1 MRYTKSTVQKRR
13 KQLHSRKKR
22 LHSSFSV
29 LLFKI
34 FLLLLLVVIAG
45 GGGLVYGSVKGMI
58 KTTPTSYN
66 LKPKYSATIIYDD
79 SGEKV
84 QVLSDYSSN
93 RIIVGYEQIPANLRN
108 AFIAI
113 EDERFYQHN
122 GVDLKGVIR
131 AGFTAI
137 RNHGA
142 TEGAS
147 TITQQLIKNN
157 VFEVWDETNFLAKV
171 KRKIQEQYLAIQV
184 EKATSKEEILTD
196 YLNTINLGKGTLGV
210 ESAANYYFDKSV
222 EDLTLSECAVLA
234 SITKN
239 PTRLNPIDHPEDNKE
254 RRDIVLKKM
263 YELNYISNEEY
274 EAALSDDVYSRISRR
289 QASQNQQAVYS
300 YYTDALITQIVED
313 LQSEYGYTQAQAYNL
328 VYRGGLRIHS
338 TQSTQMQAI
347 ADSVINDK
355 SNYPVETDYSLE
367 YDLHV
372 TKAGGEN
379 MIYTERDIRDY
390 FRNTKGETGY
400 RTVYPTKKAMRKAIR
415 VFKKNVL
422 NEDDEILSETVRFAL
437 EPQISYSLID
447 QATGQVKVLV
457 GGRGEKKDDLALNRA
472 TAFTRQPG
480 STFKILSTYA
490 PALDTGGMTLATVFD
505 DAPYRYEN
513 GDKVTNYEP
522 NEYNGLITIRDAI
535 IDSNNIV
542 AVKALTQLTPQVGY
556 DFLLKLGFTTL
567 VNNRQTSSGG
577 TETDVN
583 QALSLGGITD
593 GVTNVEL
600 TAAYAAIANHGYY
613 NEPILY
619 TTVEDSHGNIILQNE
634 SEPTQVMKATTA
646 WLLTDAM
653 KDVVSEGT
661 GEEAQLSSDM
671 AVAGKTG
678 TTSNNFD
685 FWFCGYTPYY
695 TASIWTGYDYNTSF
709 ENEDD
714 YHKVIW
720 AKIMDQI
727 IDTQQQQ
734 IRDFDACEGI
744 RTATICA
751 KSGKLPVKGVC
762 SEDPEHNMERV
773 EYFEAGTEPK
783 DSCNSH
789 IIVTFCSASDRVAR
803 RYCPDRLLY
812 QRVFRVRPE
821 GSTGITED
829 TPYCLNVSVD
839 NYRCDIHTRRWY
851 EQKQLKKQQQQQQQ
865 LLPGLPGS
873 TQPSGTGS
881 VLSEEDSGGNASSG
895 GTTPSGGSGTSGDS
909 GSAGGGSSGGGAP
922 SLGDIA
928 DAFLDM
934 LR

>member
-1 MRYTKSTVQKRR
+1 MRYDKTSIQKRR

-22 LHSSFSV
+22 IHSSLST
-29 LLFKI
+29 LLFKV

-45 GGGLVYGSVKGMI
+45 GCGLALGSVQGMI
-58 KTTPTSYN
+58 ETTPTDYN

-79 SGEKV
+79 SSGKTE
-84 QVLSDYSSN
+84 VLSDYSSN
-93 RIIVGYEQIPANLRN
+93 RIIVDYDQIPANLRN

-113 EDERFYQHN
+113 EDERFYEHN
-122 GVDLKGVIR
+122 GVDLKGIIR
-131 AGFTAI
+131 AGFTAL
-137 RNHGA
+137 RNGGA
-142 TEGAS
+142 TQGAS

-157 VFEVWDETNFLAKV
+157 VFEVWDESNFLAKI

-184 EKATSKEEILTD
+184 EKNTSKEEILTD

-222 EDLTLSECAVLA
+222 DQLTLSECAVLA

-274 EAALSDDVYSRISRR
+274 EEALSDDVYSRISKT
-289 QASQNQQAVYS
+289 QANSTQRSVYS
-300 YYTDALITQIVED
+300 YFTDALITQIVED
-313 LQSEYGYTQAQAYNL
+313 LQSEYGYTQSQAYNL

-338 TQSTQMQAI
+338 TQSSQMQDI
-347 ADSVINDK
+347 ADTVINDK
-355 SNYPVETDYSLE
+355 SNYPVDTDYSLE

-372 TKAGGEN
+372 TKENGES
-379 MIYTERDIRDY
+379 ITYTERDIRDY
-390 FRNTKGETGY
+390 FRNAGDSDY
-400 RTVYPTKKAMRKAIR
+400 RTIYPTKKAMRKDIR
-415 VFKKNVL
+415 KFKKNTLADGDEVL
-422 NEDDEILSETVRFAL
+422 TENIRSTLQ
-437 EPQISYSLID
+437 PQVSFSLID
-447 QATGQVKVLV
+447 QSTGQVKVLV

-505 DAPYRYEN
+505 DAPYTYEN
-513 GDKVTNYEP
+513 GDRVTNYNP
-522 NEYNGLITIRDAI
+522 DEYRGLITIRDAI

-567 VNNRQTSSGG
+567 VNNRQTSNGS
-577 TETDVN
+577 TESDVN

-619 TTVEDSHGNIILQNE
+619 TTVEDSHGNVLLENE
-634 SEPTQVMKATTA
+634 SSPKQVMKATTS

-661 GEEAQLSSDM
+661 GVAAQLNSDM

-678 TTSNNFD
+678 TTSNDYD

-709 ENEDD
+709 DNDNK
-714 YHKVIW
+714 YHEQIW

-727 IDTQQQQ
+727 IETQQQEV
-734 IRDFDACEGI
+734 RDFDACEDI

-751 KSGKLPVKGVC
+751 KSGKLPVSGVC
-762 SEDPEHNMERV
+762 SNDPEKNMERV
-773 EYFEAGTEPK
+773 EYFEAGTEPTE
-783 DSCNSH
+783 SCENH
-789 IIVTFCSASDRVAR
+789 IVVTFCSESNRVSR
-803 RYCPDRLLY
+803 RFCPDDLLY
-812 QRVFRVRPE
+812 QRVFRIRPD
-821 GSTGITED
+821 GSAGVTED
-829 TPYCLNVSVD
+829 TPYCLNFSID
-839 NYRCDIHTRRWY
+839 NYRCNIHTRRWKE
-851 EQKQLKKQQQQQQQ
+851 EQDLQQQQ
-865 LLPGLPGS
+865 LLPVIPDSTLPG
-873 TQPSGTGS
+873 GI
-881 VLSEEDSGGNASSG
+881 LSEDSSG
-895 GTTPSGGSGTSGDS
+895 GS
-909 GSAGGGSSGGGAP
+909 SSGQRSPG
-922 SLGDIA
+922 LGDLANSILNM
-928 DAFLDM
+928 F
-934 LR
+934 R

>member
-1 MRYTKSTVQKRR
+1 MRYDKTSIQKRR

-22 LHSSFSV
+22 IHSSLST
-29 LLFKI
+29 LLFKV

-45 GGGLVYGSVKGMI
+45 GCGLALGSVQGMI
-58 KTTPTSYN
+58 ETTPTDYN

-79 SGEKV
+79 SGGKTE
-84 QVLSDYSSN
+84 VLSDYSSN
-93 RIIVGYEQIPANLRN
+93 RIIVDYDQIPANLRN

-113 EDERFYQHN
+113 EDERFYEHN
-122 GVDLKGVIR
+122 GVDLKGIIR
-131 AGFTAI
+131 AGFTAL
-137 RNHGA
+137 RNGGA
-142 TEGAS
+142 TQGAS

-157 VFEVWDETNFLAKV
+157 VFEVWDESNFLAKI

-184 EKATSKEEILTD
+184 EKNTSKEEILTD

-222 EDLTLSECAVLA
+222 DQLTLSECAVLA

-274 EAALSDDVYSRISRR
+274 EEALSDDVYSRISKT
-289 QASQNQQAVYS
+289 QANSTQRSVYS
-300 YYTDALITQIVED
+300 YFTDALITQIVED
-313 LQSEYGYTQAQAYNL
+313 LQSEYGYTQSQAYNL

-338 TQSTQMQAI
+338 TQSSQMQDI
-347 ADSVINDK
+347 ADTVINDK
-355 SNYPVETDYSLE
+355 SNYPVDTDYSLE

-372 TKAGGEN
+372 TKENGES
-379 MIYTERDIRDY
+379 ITYTERDIRDY
-390 FRNTKGETGY
+390 FRNAGDSDY
-400 RTVYPTKKAMRKAIR
+400 RTIYPTKKAMRKDIR
-415 VFKKNVL
+415 KFKKNTLADGDEVL
-422 NEDDEILSETVRFAL
+422 TENIRSTLQ
-437 EPQISYSLID
+437 PQVSFSLID
-447 QATGQVKVLV
+447 QSTGQVKVLV

-505 DAPYRYEN
+505 DAPYTYEN
-513 GDKVTNYEP
+513 GDRVTNYNP
-522 NEYNGLITIRDAI
+522 DEYRGLITIRDAI

-567 VNNRQTSSGG
+567 VNNRQTSNGS
-577 TETDVN
+577 TESDVN

-619 TTVEDSHGNIILQNE
+619 TTVEDSHGNVLLENE
-634 SEPTQVMKATTA
+634 SSPKQVMKATTS

-661 GEEAQLSSDM
+661 GVAAQLNSDM

-678 TTSNNFD
+678 TTSNDYD

-709 ENEDD
+709 DNDNK
-714 YHKVIW
+714 YHEQIW

-727 IDTQQQQ
+727 IETQQQEV
-734 IRDFDACEGI
+734 RDFDACEDI

-751 KSGKLPVKGVC
+751 KSGKLPVSGVC
-762 SEDPEHNMERV
+762 SNDPEKNMERV
-773 EYFEAGTEPK
+773 EYFEAGTEPTE
-783 DSCNSH
+783 SCENH
-789 IIVTFCSASDRVAR
+789 IVVTFCSESNRVSR
-803 RYCPDRLLY
+803 RFCPDDLLY
-812 QRVFRVRPE
+812 QRVFRIRPD
-821 GSTGITED
+821 GSAGVTED
-829 TPYCLNVSVD
+829 TPYCLNFNID
-839 NYRCDIHTRRWY
+839 NYRCNIHTRRWKE
-851 EQKQLKKQQQQQQQ
+851 EQDLQRQQQQ
-865 LLPGLPGS
+865 LLPVIPDSTLPG
-873 TQPSGTGS
+873 GI
-881 VLSEEDSGGNASSG
+881 LSEDSSG
-895 GTTPSGGSGTSGDS
+895 GS
-909 GSAGGGSSGGGAP
+909 SSGQRSPG
-922 SLGDIA
+922 LGDLANSILNM
-928 DAFLDM
+928 F
-934 LR
+934 R

>member
-1 MRYTKSTVQKRR
+1 MRYDKTSIQKRR

-22 LHSSFSV
+22 IHSSLST
-29 LLFKI
+29 LLFKV

-45 GGGLVYGSVKGMI
+45 GCGLALGSVQGMI
-58 KTTPTSYN
+58 ETTPTDYN

-79 SGEKV
+79 SGGKTE
-84 QVLSDYSSN
+84 VLSDYSSN
-93 RIIVGYEQIPANLRN
+93 RIIVDYDQIPANLRN

-113 EDERFYQHN
+113 EDERFYEHN
-122 GVDLKGVIR
+122 GVDLKGIIR
-131 AGFTAI
+131 AGFTAL
-137 RNHGA
+137 RNGGA
-142 TEGAS
+142 TQGAS

-157 VFEVWDETNFLAKV
+157 VFEVWDESNFLAKI

-184 EKATSKEEILTD
+184 EKNTSKEEILTD

-222 EDLTLSECAVLA
+222 DQLTLSECAVLA

-274 EAALSDDVYSRISRR
+274 EEALSDDVYSRISKT
-289 QASQNQQAVYS
+289 QANSTQRSVYS
-300 YYTDALITQIVED
+300 YFTDALITQIVED
-313 LQSEYGYTQAQAYNL
+313 LQSEYGYTQSQAYNL

-338 TQSTQMQAI
+338 TQSSQMQDI
-347 ADSVINDK
+347 ADTVINDK
-355 SNYPVETDYSLE
+355 SNYPVDTDYSLE

-372 TKAGGEN
+372 TKENGES
-379 MIYTERDIRDY
+379 ITYTERDIRDY
-390 FRNTKGETGY
+390 FRNAGDSDY
-400 RTVYPTKKAMRKAIR
+400 RTIYPTKKAMRKDIR
-415 VFKKNVL
+415 KFKKNTLADGDEVL
-422 NEDDEILSETVRFAL
+422 TENIRSTLQ
-437 EPQISYSLID
+437 PQVSFSLID
-447 QATGQVKVLV
+447 QSTGQVKVLV

-505 DAPYRYEN
+505 DAPYTYEN
-513 GDKVTNYEP
+513 GDRVTNYNP
-522 NEYNGLITIRDAI
+522 DEYRGLITIRDAI

-567 VNNRQTSSGG
+567 VNNRQTSNGS
-577 TETDVN
+577 TESDVN

-619 TTVEDSHGNIILQNE
+619 TTVEDSHGNVLLENE
-634 SEPTQVMKATTA
+634 SSPKQVMKATTS

-661 GEEAQLSSDM
+661 GVAAQLNSDM

-678 TTSNNFD
+678 TTSNDYD

-709 ENEDD
+709 DNDNK
-714 YHKVIW
+714 YHEQIW

-727 IDTQQQQ
+727 IETQQQEV
-734 IRDFDACEGI
+734 RDFDACEDI

-751 KSGKLPVKGVC
+751 KSGKLPVSGVC
-762 SEDPEHNMERV
+762 SNDPEKNMEHV
-773 EYFEAGTEPK
+773 EYFEAGTEPTE
-783 DSCNSH
+783 SCENH
-789 IIVTFCSASDRVAR
+789 IVVTFCSESNRVSR
-803 RYCPDRLLY
+803 RFCPDDLLY
-812 QRVFRVRPE
+812 QRVFRIRPD
-821 GSTGITED
+821 GSAGVTED
-829 TPYCLNVSVD
+829 TPYCLNFSID
-839 NYRCDIHTRRWY
+839 NYRCNIHTRRWKE
-851 EQKQLKKQQQQQQQ
+851 EQDLQRQQQQ
-865 LLPGLPGS
+865 LLPVIPDSTLPG
-873 TQPSGTGS
+873 GI
-881 VLSEEDSGGNASSG
+881 LSEDSSG
-895 GTTPSGGSGTSGDS
+895 GS
-909 GSAGGGSSGGGAP
+909 SSGQRSPG
-922 SLGDIA
+922 LGDLANSILNM
-928 DAFLDM
+928 F
-934 LR
+934 R

>member
-1 MRYTKSTVQKRR
+1 MRYDKTSIQKRR

-22 LHSSFSV
+22 IHSSLST
-29 LLFKI
+29 LLFKV

-45 GGGLVYGSVKGMI
+45 GCGLALGSVQGMI
-58 KTTPTSYN
+58 ETTPTDYN

-79 SGEKV
+79 SGGKTE
-84 QVLSDYSSN
+84 VLSDYSSN
-93 RIIVGYEQIPANLRN
+93 RIIVDYDQIPANLRN

-113 EDERFYQHN
+113 EDERFYEHN
-122 GVDLKGVIR
+122 GVDLKGIIR
-131 AGFTAI
+131 AGFTAL
-137 RNHGA
+137 RNGGA
-142 TEGAS
+142 TQGAS

-157 VFEVWDETNFLAKV
+157 VFEVWDESNFLAKI

-184 EKATSKEEILTD
+184 EKNTSKEEILTD

-222 EDLTLSECAVLA
+222 DQLTLSECAVLA

-274 EAALSDDVYSRISRR
+274 EEALSDDVYSRISKT
-289 QASQNQQAVYS
+289 QANSTQRSVYS
-300 YYTDALITQIVED
+300 YFTDALITQIVED
-313 LQSEYGYTQAQAYNL
+313 LQSEYGYTQSQAYNL

-338 TQSTQMQAI
+338 TQSSQMQDI
-347 ADSVINDK
+347 ADTVINDK
-355 SNYPVETDYSLE
+355 SNYPVDTDYSLE

-372 TKAGGEN
+372 TKENGES
-379 MIYTERDIRDY
+379 ITYTERDIRDY
-390 FRNTKGETGY
+390 FRNAGDSDY
-400 RTVYPTKKAMRKAIR
+400 RTIYPTKKAMRKDIR
-415 VFKKNVL
+415 KFKKNTLADGDEVL
-422 NEDDEILSETVRFAL
+422 TENIRSTLQ
-437 EPQISYSLID
+437 PQVSFSLID
-447 QATGQVKVLV
+447 QSTGQVKVLV

-505 DAPYRYEN
+505 DAPYTYEN
-513 GDKVTNYEP
+513 GDRVTNYNP
-522 NEYNGLITIRDAI
+522 NEYRGLITIRDAI

-567 VNNRQTSSGG
+567 VNNRQTESGS
-577 TETDVN
+577 TESDVN

-619 TTVEDSHGNIILQNE
+619 TTVEDSHGNVLLENE
-634 SEPTQVMKATTA
+634 SSPKQVMKATTS

-661 GEEAQLSSDM
+661 GVAAQLNSDM

-678 TTSNNFD
+678 TTSNDYD

-709 ENEDD
+709 DNDNK
-714 YHKVIW
+714 YHEQIW

-727 IDTQQQQ
+727 IETRQQEV
-734 IRDFDACEGI
+734 RDFDACEDI

-751 KSGKLPVKGVC
+751 KSGKLPVSGVC
-762 SEDPEHNMERV
+762 SNDPEKNMERV
-773 EYFEAGTEPK
+773 EYFEAGTEPTE
-783 DSCNSH
+783 SCENH
-789 IIVTFCSASDRVAR
+789 IVVTFCSESNRVSR
-803 RYCPDRLLY
+803 RFCPDDLLY
-812 QRVFRVRPE
+812 QRVFRIRPD
-821 GSTGITED
+821 GSAGVTED
-829 TPYCLNVSVD
+829 TPYCLNFSID
-839 NYRCDIHTRRWY
+839 NYRCNIHTRRWKE
-851 EQKQLKKQQQQQQQ
+851 EQDLQRQQQQ
-865 LLPGLPGS
+865 LLPVIPDSTLPG
-873 TQPSGTGS
+873 GI
-881 VLSEEDSGGNASSG
+881 LSEDSSG
-895 GTTPSGGSGTSGDS
+895 GS
-909 GSAGGGSSGGGAP
+909 SSGQRSPG
-922 SLGDIA
+922 LGDLANSILNM
-928 DAFLDM
+928 F
-934 LR
+934 R